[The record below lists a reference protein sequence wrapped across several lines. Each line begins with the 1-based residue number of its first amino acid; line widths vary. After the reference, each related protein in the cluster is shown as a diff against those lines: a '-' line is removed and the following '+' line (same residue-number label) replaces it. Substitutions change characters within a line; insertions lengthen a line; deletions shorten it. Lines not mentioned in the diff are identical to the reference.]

1 LRVEY
6 REKNEMH
13 EEQVVDLDRE
23 RDRDRQNSG
32 RWHLWTI
39 RPK

>member
-23 RDRDRQNSG
+23 RQRQTEQWQVTSLNNSA
-32 RWHLWTI
+32 
-39 RPK
+39 